1 MARLA
6 TAGLEPRLTPAAAL
20 VLASALWAGGTI
32 LAKHLLSSVPPL
44 TLLVIQLVPS
54 VLVLW
59 ILVLVRGVPLIPLGK
74 ALPIAL
80 IGLLNPGLSYTLSM
94 LGLAQTPASVATL
107 LWAAEPALIVVMAW
121 LVLREPVTARLV
133 LLTATAACG
142 VILVSGA
149 ASMAAPVAGASTGP
163 ALILAGVLCC
173 AFYTVLSRKIAMT
186 VDPLLTVALQQTVG
200 LVWAASIWPFEGNS
214 SALDAISALS
224 QSEWLGGAISGLM
237 YYAAAFWLYLIG
249 LRSFTASS
257 AGLFINLTPV
267 FGIAA
272 AYTFLGERLAPVQW
286 AGAAVILVSMA
297 GLLMGSARPVRD
309 PNRTSELM

>member
-6 TAGLEPRLTPAAAL
+6 AAGLEPRLTPAASL

-32 LAKHLLSSVPPL
+32 IAKQLLTSIPPV

-59 ILVLVRGVPLIPLGK
+59 ILVVVRGVPPFSTRT

-94 LGLAQTPASVATL
+94 LGLAHTSARVATL

-121 LVLREPVTARLV
+121 LMLREPMTARLV
-133 LLTATAACG
+133 SLTAAAACG

-149 ASMAAPVAGASTGP
+149 ASASVPVAGGSTGP

-173 AFYTVLSRKIAMT
+173 ALYTVLSRKIAMT
-186 VDPLLTVALQQTVG
+186 VDPLFTVALQQTAG
-200 LVWAASIWPFEGNS
+200 LVWAVSIWPFEWSG
-214 SALDAISALS
+214 SALDAVSALS
-224 QSEWLGGAISGLM
+224 QREWLGGAVSGLM
-237 YYAAAFWLYLIG
+237 YYAAAFWLYLNG
-249 LRSFTASS
+249 LRFYNASTA
-257 AGLFINLTPV
+257 GMFINLTPV
-267 FGIAA
+267 FGVAA
-272 AYTFLGERLAPVQW
+272 AYAILGERLSAVQW
-286 AGAAVILVSMA
+286 AGAAVIGVSVVGM
-297 GLLMGSARPVRD
+297 LMGAATPMLDTDRCD
-309 PNRTSELM
+309 N